1 MSERDN
7 SLGAF
12 LLGFIVGG
20 LTGAIVSLLY
30 APKAGD
36 ETRQYVKER
45 AIELRDKAGDVVE
58 HTYVQAETVA
68 KEGVKRAEVVLDE
81 AKTRAT
87 DLKSSGKSLL
97 EEQKAKLRKTAK
109 AVEEELPEAPAEE

>member
-30 APKAGD
+30 APKSGD
-36 ETRQYVKER
+36 ETREYVKER
-45 AIELRDKAGDVVE
+45 AIELRDKAGE
-58 HTYVQAETVA
+58 TFEQTYTQAETVA

-87 DLKSSGKSLL
+87 ELKSTGKSLL
-97 EEQKAKLRKTAK
+97 EEQKTKLKKAVK